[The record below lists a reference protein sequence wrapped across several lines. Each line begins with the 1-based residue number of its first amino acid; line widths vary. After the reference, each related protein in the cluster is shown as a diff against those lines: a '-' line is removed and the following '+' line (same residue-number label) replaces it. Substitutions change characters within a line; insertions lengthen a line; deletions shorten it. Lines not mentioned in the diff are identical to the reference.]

1 MGKYDDD
8 EGGYFSDILKEG
20 LTDSEM
26 SGWGR
31 VWSIGIGLVGTVVAD
46 PVIWASK
53 SLVSR
58 VNLVITIREI
68 PRTPVTRII
77 KPFKEKAPLPKSN
90 EAFLLTLKISACQ
103 RFGHSF

>member
-1 MGKYDDD
+1 MGRYDDD

-20 LTDSEM
+20 LVKCPVGDVCGVLVS
-26 SGWGR
+26 
-31 VWSIGIGLVGTVVAD
+31 VWSERLSPIRLSG
-46 PVIWASK
+46 PVK